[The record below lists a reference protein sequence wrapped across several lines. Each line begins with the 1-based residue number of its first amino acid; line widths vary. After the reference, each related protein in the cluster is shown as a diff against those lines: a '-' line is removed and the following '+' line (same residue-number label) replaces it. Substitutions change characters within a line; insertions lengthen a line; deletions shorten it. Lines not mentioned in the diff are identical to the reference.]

1 MYPNIACSVSGCT
14 NPVIGQCPGY
24 KGGCGRYYCATH
36 GSNGLCADCARRK
49 LEDEIY
55 EDYLQTAERLR
66 REVGWVGMPIFIGVA
81 IVSFIFGF
89 AIGRDYPH
97 PGVFFAILFSGG
109 ILGLLWVLPQQHK
122 QEKLRLEEIRKT
134 KPGFPEFYRA
144 WKKEKNK
151 EALLSSLAIAGVIV
165 AGTIAGAVSA
175 AAEDAK
181 REERVR
187 EIEEGV
193 RRAIR

>member
-55 EDYLQTAERLR
+55 KDYLQTAERLR
-66 REVGWVGMPIFIGVA
+66 REVGRVGLPISLGILM
-81 IVSFIFGF
+81 VSFIIAF
-89 AIGRDYPH
+89 AIGQDYDSA
-97 PGVFFAILFSGG
+97 VVCAIPFSGM
-109 ILGLLWVLPQQHK
+109 ILGLLLALPRQHK
-122 QEKLRLEEIRKT
+122 REELRLEEIRKT

-144 WKKEKNK
+144 WKKKKNK
-151 EALLSSLAIAGVIV
+151 EELLTGLSIAGAIVVAAIAG
-165 AGTIAGAVSA
+165 A
-175 AAEDAK
+175 ASDLAKDAE

-187 EIEEGV
+187 EVEEGV
-193 RRAIR
+193 RRAL

>member
-1 MYPNIACSVSGCT
+1 
-14 NPVIGQCPGY
+14 
-24 KGGCGRYYCATH
+24 
-36 GSNGLCADCARRK
+36 
-49 LEDEIY
+49 
-55 EDYLQTAERLR
+55 
-66 REVGWVGMPIFIGVA
+66 MPIFIGVA